1 MSTVRFV
8 RALRVVKKNITI
20 NTRTTGTAARD
31 WLRRLGNEK
40 DIEDL
45 LCEAEKQAESAQEES
60 DPTVKADMLEKALI
74 MLRDKVSPMVRLKV
88 KPVLDELMSSVEK
101 EAADAVDR
109 LWKMRHESK
118 RDETKQ
124 VTLFYPH
131 GEGSKFR
138 IGSPVVVKY
147 DDDELYIT
155 TGHVLKLRSL
165 YVLRMRRDKDESAK
179 GIEDDESVEY
189 VIIMFSYSL
198 FSF

>member
-1 MSTVRFV
+1 
-8 RALRVVKKNITI
+8 
-20 NTRTTGTAARD
+20 
-31 WLRRLGNEK
+31 
-40 DIEDL
+40 
-45 LCEAEKQAESAQEES
+45 
-60 DPTVKADMLEKALI
+60 
-74 MLRDKVSPMVRLKV
+74 
-88 KPVLDELMSSVEK
+88 MSSVEK

-155 TGHVLKLRSL
+155 TGHVLKLEVCT
-165 YVLRMRRDKDESAK
+165 YFECEETRMNLQKESRMM
-179 GIEDDESVEY
+179 SVEY
-189 VIIMFSYSL
+189 VIIMFSYSF